1 MSRSI
6 DLNSDMGE
14 GFGTWSMGDDL
25 AMLDLVSSANIAC
38 GFHAGDPDI
47 MRRTVRAA
55 KARGVAIGAHPGFHD
70 LKGFG
75 RRRVANLSADEVE
88 DMVAYQVGALIG
100 VAALEG
106 ARVTHVK
113 AHGALSNMAC
123 EDRAIAEALARAVAT
138 FEPKLAFVVM
148 PRTELERAGE
158 ALGLSVVREVF
169 ADRAYLEDL
178 RLMPRDRPEALLH
191 DPKAIKAQIRNIVS
205 TGTIATASGS
215 KVRVPVDTI
224 CVHSDTPGAV
234 EIARAVRRE
243 LAAAGV
249 TLAPFAA

>member
-6 DLNSDMGE
+6 DLNSDLGE
-14 GFGTWSMGDDL
+14 GFGSWSMGDDI
-25 AMLDLVSSANIAC
+25 AMLDLVSSANVAC
-38 GFHAGDPDI
+38 GYHAGDPDI
-47 MRRTVRAA
+47 MRRTVREA
-55 KARGVAIGAHPGFHD
+55 KARGVAIGAHPGLND

-75 RRRVANLSADEVE
+75 RRRISNLSAEE
-88 DMVAYQVGALIG
+88 IENLAAYQIGALIG

-123 EDRAIAEALARAVAT
+123 DDAVIAGALARAVAAFT
-138 FEPKLAFVVM
+138 PKLAFVVM
-148 PRTELERAGE
+148 PKTELERAGE
-158 ALGLSVVREVF
+158 ELGLQVVREVF
-169 ADRAYLEDL
+169 ADRAYLDNL

-191 DPKAIKAQIRNIVS
+191 DPKALKAQIRNIVS
-205 TGTIATASGS
+205 SGTIATASGA
-215 KVRVPVDTI
+215 KVRVQVDTI

-234 EIARAVRRE
+234 EIAQAVRRE

-249 TLAPFAA
+249 TLSPFAS